1 MESELLG
8 TAGEVFGRREEVT
21 KQREKDNAEA
31 QRTLR
36 SAEEEKSGEE
46 NPKRGTMYRK
56 LVQIRISGKGG
67 KTCYLWLGSDKNQL

>member
-21 KQREKDNAEA
+21 KQRGKDNAEA

-46 NPKRGTMYRK
+46 NPKRGTIYRAP
-56 LVQIRISGKGG
+56 
-67 KTCYLWLGSDKNQL
+67 TCFGTKIGSWLRT